1 MGSYCQ
7 TVHPDKATKETVYV
21 ILVAIVIVI
30 GSGVFIFFHQRD
42 EGERHTLAPYEV
54 SARYDLKA
62 TEQGLITDLLLV
74 YEEWLAGSS
83 AEAPSVQSLI
93 DENLPPFTDVRE
105 NKQRGDHQWQKSRA
119 EGRTYYLGLSR
130 RPEIAGH
137 LLWILPRD
145 KSVADGFELWIYSK
159 VVEPSALQYLEA
171 DRLAA
176 AGWRRVNLNNEIKR

>member
-1 MGSYCQ
+1 MGGYCQ
-7 TVHPDKATKETVYV
+7 TVHPDKATKETLYV

-42 EGERHTLAPYEV
+42 EGRRHTLAPYEV

-62 TEQGLITDLLLV
+62 TEQGLVTDLLLV
-74 YEEWLAGSS
+74 YEEWLDSPS
-83 AEAPSVQSLI
+83 TEAPSVQSLI
-93 DENLPPFTDVRE
+93 DDNFPPFTDVQE
-105 NKQRGDHQWQKSRA
+105 NKQRGDHQWHKLSA
-119 EGRTYYLGLSR
+119 EGRTYYLGLSQ

-145 KSVADGFELWIYSK
+145 KSVTEGFELWIYSK
-159 VVEPSALQYLEA
+159 AVEPPALRHLEA

-176 AGWRRVNLNNEIKR
+176 AGWQRVNLNNEIKR